1 MRGGSEVSGK
11 KGKFVF
17 DADFIYKM
25 PAHFGGDPFH
35 PIRVVYG
42 DNTVISVDYETDEDA
57 LLNYIPEDFELKEP
71 VVNVQY
77 TNCRDV
83 DWMIGGEYRLIQV
96 TTPVKYVGNSEGLE
110 GVYALVVWENKTC
123 PIIGGREEDGVPK
136 VFADIS
142 SERHLENHWFVAA
155 SYEQFTFLRIDLQ
168 RGDEVSEENL
178 TELNKNPKINLF
190 GWRYL
195 PNLGKG
201 GATLSHATLYPQE
214 MVLKKMWIGTGSV
227 EWTGLSYEQ
236 HPLQTRII
244 RSLEALPI
252 KRVTSASMAQ
262 GIVRLNVGD
271 SRILP

>member
-1 MRGGSEVSGK
+1 M
-11 KGKFVF
+11 
-17 DADFIYKM
+17 
-25 PAHFGGDPFH
+25 
-35 PIRVVYG
+35 
-42 DNTVISVDYETDEDA
+42 
-57 LLNYIPEDFELKEP
+57 
-71 VVNVQY
+71 
-77 TNCRDV
+77 
-83 DWMIGGEYRLIQV
+83 
-96 TTPVKYVGNSEGLE
+96 
-110 GVYALVVWENKTC
+110 
-123 PIIGGREEDGVPK
+123 
-136 VFADIS
+136 
-142 SERHLENHWFVAA
+142 AA
-155 SYEQFTFLRIDLQ
+155 SYEQFTFLSIDLQ

-214 MVLKKMWIGTGSV
+214 MVLNKMWIGTGSV

-252 KRVTSASMAQ
+252 RRFTSASMAQ